1 VNRTERRNARRSPLA
16 RLAAVLAAVRDAL
29 AARLGATRR
38 DYALALAAL
47 DAQRDCVALAVD
59 RAARNAAAAREHDG
73 ARLAALAERDAAE
86 RRATEAEREA
96 ALARAEAA
104 TEREARE
111 AAERERDNARA
122 EAVDLRAAHKAA
134 ITGVCEGIAEAVD
147 LRAELA
153 TERDNA
159 ACERGAREAAE
170 RRATVAEYNLGTV
183 LRDLE
188 AAHAARDKAEARAAA
203 LAEAL
208 TLAQGGCQ

>member
-73 ARLAALAERDAAE
+73 AR
-86 RRATEAEREA
+86 
-96 ALARAEAA
+96 EAA

-159 ACERGAREAAE
+159 ACERGARAAAA

>member
-86 RRATEAEREA
+86 RRATEAER
-96 ALARAEAA
+96 EAA